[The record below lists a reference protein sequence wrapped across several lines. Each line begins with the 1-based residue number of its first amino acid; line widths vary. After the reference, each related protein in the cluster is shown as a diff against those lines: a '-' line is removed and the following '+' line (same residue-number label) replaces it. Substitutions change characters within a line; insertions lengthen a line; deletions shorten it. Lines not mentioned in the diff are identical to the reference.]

1 LIFLIVKFWTVMWFF
16 AWWVDQNLIRALYPD
31 PGSITTLFNIDMT
44 LKRVILNFL
53 TGMMYVVFPFLLT
66 VYLSFAGIHAART
79 LDASTGLLGQGM
91 AGASRMRPRLPRLSS
106 LKKGK

>member
-1 LIFLIVKFWTVMWFF
+1 MWFF

-53 TGMMYVVFPFLLT
+53 TGMMYLVFPFLLT
-66 VYLSFAGIHAART
+66 VYLSSAGVDTARHLDLAAQ
-79 LDASTGLLGQGM
+79 GLGQKLT
-91 AGASRMRPRLPRLSS
+91 GAFRMRPCLSQRR
-106 LKKGK
+106 